1 MRRGLTHKGILPLAL
16 CLLAALL
23 LSFAASPTTAQ
34 QRRSQF
40 RPDVR
45 PQAQSQAESNTPVKP
60 EDNPLKPV
68 PPSVT
73 KQSITING
81 QTLSYTA
88 TVGHMNMRDEK
99 GRIIGYMYF
108 TAYVKDGEEPTR
120 RPLTFAFNGGPGSSS
135 CYLHLLTIGPRRALL
150 DEQGN
155 TLPPPPRLVDNE
167 FTWLQFTDIVMIDPI
182 ATGFSRAE
190 PGIDYDR
197 FFGVEEDAVSV
208 ADFVRLYITE
218 NDRWISPIFIAGESY
233 GGVRGSMLVNE
244 LQDHYNIKLNVN
256 GVIFISPAYD
266 VRVLHTWGGSNMS
279 LALYFPTF
287 ATTAWYH
294 KKLAPEYQDNFDKLV
309 AEAKAFAITEY
320 LPALIRG
327 SSLSEDEMRAVAEK
341 MARFIGLSVD
351 YIMEQKLRVNS
362 IGFRDELLRSEGK
375 SLDRLDARFEAGAYE
390 LMTTL
395 SPLLHNYLKDELGYD
410 TLTPYSVRAGISE
423 FRGWNWGQDRG
434 GFSVIDSLAETMNNN
449 RAMKVFAAKGYYDYA
464 CPYYTVEYS
473 LDQMLLKPGV
483 RDNITQKVYHTG
495 HMTYTSM
502 KVLKAFTEDVKQFIE
517 SAANIK

>member
-1 MRRGLTHKGILPLAL
+1 MRGGLFHKGILPLAL
-16 CLLAALL
+16 CLMAAILL
-23 LSFAASPTTAQ
+23 TFAASRANAQ
-34 QRRSQF
+34 QRRPQF
-40 RPDVR
+40 RPG
-45 PQAQSQAESNTPVKP
+45 PQTEPQSTTPITP
-60 EDNPLKPV
+60 EKNPFKPV

-81 QTLSYTA
+81 KTLSYTA
-88 TVGHMNMRDEK
+88 TVGHMTMRDEK
-99 GRIIGYMYF
+99 GGVLGYMYY
-108 TAYVKDGEEPTR
+108 TAYVKDGEQTTK

-155 TLPPPPRLVDNE
+155 TLPPPPKLVDNE
-167 FTWLQFTDIVMIDPI
+167 YTWLQFTDIVMIDPL

-190 PGIDYDR
+190 PGVDYSK

-208 ADFVRLYITE
+208 ADFVRLYISE

-279 LALYFPTF
+279 LALYFPTY

-294 KKLAPEYQDNFDKLV
+294 KKLAPEYQSDFNRLL
-309 AEAKAFAITEY
+309 AEAKQFAITEF
-320 LPALIRG
+320 LPALIGG

-341 MARFIGLSVD
+341 MSRFTSLSVD

-375 SLDRLDARFEAGAYE
+375 SLDRLDARFETGSYE

-423 FRGWNWGQDRG
+423 FRGWNWGQERG
-434 GFSVIDSLAETMNNN
+434 GFSVIEALAETMNNN

-464 CPYYTVEYS
+464 CPFFTVEYS

-502 KVLKAFTEDVKQFIE
+502 KTLKAFTEDVKQFIE
-517 SAANIK
+517 EAANLK

>member
-1 MRRGLTHKGILPLAL
+1 MRGGLFHKGILPLAL
-16 CLLAALL
+16 CLLAAFLL
-23 LSFAASPTTAQ
+23 TLAASPATAQ
-34 QRRSQF
+34 ARRPQF
-40 RPDVR
+40 RPG
-45 PQAQSQAESNTPVKP
+45 PQTQPRSTTPITP
-60 EDNPLKPV
+60 EKNPFKPV

-81 QTLSYTA
+81 KTLSYTA
-88 TVGHMNMRDEK
+88 TVGHMTMRDEK
-99 GRIIGYMYF
+99 GGVLGYMYY
-108 TAYVKDGEEPTR
+108 TAYVKDGEQTTK

-155 TLPPPPRLVDNE
+155 TLPPPPKLVDNE
-167 FTWLQFTDIVMIDPI
+167 YTWLKFTDIVMIDPI

-190 PGIDYDR
+190 PGADYSQ
-197 FFGVEEDAVSV
+197 FFGVQEDAVSV
-208 ADFVRLYITE
+208 ADFIRLYINE
-218 NDRWISPIFIAGESY
+218 NNRWISPIFIAGESY

-244 LQDHYNIKLNVN
+244 LQSHYNIKLNVN

-279 LALYFPTF
+279 LALYFPTY

-294 KKLAPEYQDNFDKLV
+294 KKLAPEYQSDFNKLL
-309 AEAKAFAITEY
+309 AEAKQFAITEF

-341 MARFIGLSVD
+341 MSRFTSLSVD

-362 IGFRDELLRSEGK
+362 IGFRDELLRADGK
-375 SLDRLDARFEAGAYE
+375 SLDRLDARFETGAYE

-434 GFSVIDSLAETMNNN
+434 GFSVIEALAETMNNN

-464 CPYYTVEYS
+464 CPFFTVEYS

-502 KVLKAFTEDVKQFIE
+502 KTLKAFTEDVKQFIE
-517 SAANIK
+517 EAANLK